1 MPIGRLL
8 AATTLVAG
16 SVLAAA
22 WMDVGRQ
29 RPRAVILDVGQ
40 GDAVYVR
47 TPDGQDI
54 LVDAG
59 PSNGHVV
66 DRLREQLP
74 RGDGDIE
81 LLVSTHLDADHS
93 GGMVDVLEAFSV
105 ERVATNGDEPTT
117 KTGHAFLD
125 AVDAEPGAE
134 HTTFARGQQ
143 LTGRG
148 WRADVLWPTT
158 TGPGS
163 AAAIKETND
172 ASIVIRLQTAEHCIL
187 LTGDISDATE
197 KQLTKDPQSLRCENL
212 KVSHHGSK
220 TSSSQA
226 FLMAV
231 DPDTAIISVGA
242 KNSYGHPTQQALD
255 RLRATGATIRRT
267 DEEGSVTVPL

>member
-1 MPIGRLL
+1 MPIARLL

-40 GDAVYVR
+40 GDAVYIR
-47 TPDGQDI
+47 TPDGQDL

-59 PSNGHVV
+59 PSNGRVV

-74 RGDGDIE
+74 RGDDDIE

-93 GGMVDVLEAFSV
+93 GGMVEVLTAFSV

-117 KTGHAFLD
+117 KTGSAFLD
-125 AVDAEPGAE
+125 AVAAEPGAE
-134 HTTFARGQQ
+134 HVTLARGQQ

-148 WRADVLWPTT
+148 WRADVLWPTA

-172 ASIVIRLQTAEHCIL
+172 ASIVLRLQTAEHCMLI
-187 LTGDISDATE
+187 TGDISDAIE
-197 KQLTKDPQSLRCENL
+197 KQLVKDPKSLRCENL
-212 KVSHHGSK
+212 KVPHHGSK
-220 TSSSQA
+220 TSSSA
-226 FLMAV
+226 VFLEAV
-231 DPDTAIISVGA
+231 KPATAIISVSA
-242 KNSYGHPTQQALD
+242 KNSYGHPTEQALE
-255 RLRATGATIRRT
+255 RLRAAGATIRRT
-267 DEEGSVTVPL
+267 DEEGSVTIPL